1 MKWLTIDAK
10 RNKLVVDDKGV
21 QYRDSLYEYPFRLG
35 KLKEFRGFK
44 DVTLQLTK
52 DGRNYY
58 LLIYDPYK
66 GLIAKAK
73 IKRLD
78 AAHVVRGLIHRVGF
92 SDEYPISKEE
102 FHKFFSDLKYVYI
115 GE

>member
-1 MKWLTIDAK
+1 MTIAPRK
-10 RNKLVVDDKGV
+10 NKLIVDDKGV
-21 QYRDSLYEYPFRLG
+21 QFRDIVYDYPMSLG

-52 DGRNYY
+52 DGKGYY

-73 IKRLD
+73 MSRLD
-78 AAHVVRGLIHRVGF
+78 AAHAVRGLIHRVGF
-92 SDEYPISKEE
+92 SEEPISKDD
-102 FHKFFSDLKYVYI
+102 FHKYFAQLRYTYI

>member
-1 MKWLTIDAK
+1 MTIQPK
-10 RNKLVVDDKGV
+10 KNLLVVDEKGV
-21 QYRDSLYEYPFRLG
+21 QFRESLYEYPFRLG

-52 DGRNYY
+52 DGKSYY
-58 LLIYDPYK
+58 ILIYDPYK
-66 GLIAKAK
+66 GMIAKAK

-78 AAHVVRGLIHRVGF
+78 AAHAVRGVIHRVGF
-92 SDEYPISKEE
+92 SDEYSISKDE
-102 FHKFFSDLKYVYI
+102 FAKYFTDLRYVYI

>member
-1 MKWLTIDAK
+1 MLI
-10 RNKLVVDDKGV
+10 VDDKGV
-21 QYRDSLYEYPFRLG
+21 QFKDVIYEYPFRLG

-44 DVTLQLTK
+44 DVTLQITK
-52 DGRNYY
+52 DGKSYY

-73 IKRLD
+73 MKRLD

-92 SDEYPISKEE
+92 SDESAMTKDE
-102 FHKFFSDLKYVYI
+102 FHKYFSDLRYEYI